1 MRHAPFT
8 ARHASPWLAAALLA
22 AGCAF
27 ESTATANR
35 VPVPVL
41 VGPVEQI
48 GGGSAVAGDGDDG
61 RSFDVKVDRRF
72 TASSSSQ
79 TSGNVTVTTT
89 TTSHVQHGAGLV
101 DAKVRLAANG
111 AKDRLVHVDKLRVNS
126 YSGFFYSAAW
136 LTSRVR
142 LKGHIG
148 RKVAKPAAPA
158 AAPPVAPAVAPA
170 PASTSTPDP
179 FGQGL

>member
-1 MRHAPFT
+1 MTRATHLLSLLSFT
-8 ARHASPWLAAALLA
+8 ALAGA
-22 AGCAF
+22 CAF
-27 ESTATANR
+27 ESTATAHR

-48 GGGSAVAGDGDDG
+48 GGAPRPSSADDG
-61 RSFDVKVDRRF
+61 PSFDIKVDRTV

-89 TTSHVQHGAGLV
+89 TATASAAGAGLV
-101 DAKVRLAANG
+101 DARVRLAANG
-111 AKDRLVHVDKLRVNS
+111 AKDHLVRVDTLRVNS

-136 LTSRVR
+136 ISSRVR

-148 RKVAKPAAPA
+148 RAVTLPEAPSVAAGIETPPSDTSTNTPQAVLSSPAAN
-158 AAPPVAPAVAPA
+158 
-170 PASTSTPDP
+170 TN
-179 FGQGL
+179 LR

>member
-1 MRHAPFT
+1 MRHALFT
-8 ARHASPWLAAALLA
+8 ARHASPWLAAALLT

-48 GGGSAVAGDGDDG
+48 GGGPSEHGADEDA

-89 TTSHVQHGAGLV
+89 STSHVQQGAGLV
-101 DAKVRLAANG
+101 DANVRLAANG
-111 AKDRLVHVDKLRVNS
+111 AKNRLVHVDRLRVNS

-142 LKGHIG
+142 LKGHVG
-148 RKVAKPAAPA
+148 RKFAAPA
-158 AAPPVAPAVAPA
+158 AAPAANP
-170 PASTSTPDP
+170 TPDP

>member
-1 MRHAPFT
+1 MRHARFI
-8 ARHASPWLAAALLA
+8 ARNLQPWLSCALLA
-22 AGCAF
+22 GGCAF

-48 GGGSAVAGDGDDG
+48 GGGPAARADADA

-89 TTSHVQHGAGLV
+89 TTSHVQHGAGIV
-101 DAKVRLAANG
+101 DANVRLAARG
-111 AKDRLVHVDKLRVNS
+111 AKDRLVHVDQLRVNS

-142 LKGHIG
+142 LKGHVG
-148 RKVAKPAAPA
+148 RKFAKPIAAPA
-158 AAPPVAPAVAPA
+158 AVAPAVPAAPV
-170 PASTSTPDP
+170 STPTPDP